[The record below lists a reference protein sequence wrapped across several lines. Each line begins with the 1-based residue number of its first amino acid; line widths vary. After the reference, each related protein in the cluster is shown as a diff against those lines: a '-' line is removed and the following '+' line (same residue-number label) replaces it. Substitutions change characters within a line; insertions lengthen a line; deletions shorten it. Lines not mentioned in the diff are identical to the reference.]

1 LDAGEATIRREQSTP
16 RDFAGTL
23 AEPATKGSP
32 MYTPRLSQTADL
44 IGRMALVGLFSV
56 LATQQTV
63 ALVALFGH
71 PGEADVLDIA
81 ARVASIAYVA
91 LVVGLTVIRLKPL
104 RNAEGWEPRFSALVG
119 TFLSIALVALPQPDI
134 GTALRVT
141 SLVLIGVGW
150 VLSAVVLL
158 WLGRAFSVMPQ
169 ARRLVTTGPYA
180 IVRHPLYLC
189 EEITVIGIALAHLSI
204 AAVLIVAVQWMFQL
218 RRMSNEEKVLGASF
232 PECAAYAA
240 KTPKIIPA
248 LFSRYA

>member
-1 LDAGEATIRREQSTP
+1 MHTP
-16 RDFAGTL
+16 R
-23 AEPATKGSP
+23 
-32 MYTPRLSQTADL
+32 MSQTADL
-44 IGRMALVGLFSV
+44 IGRIALVTLFAAM
-56 LATQQTV
+56 ATQQTV
-63 ALVALFGH
+63 ALFRH

-81 ARVASIAYVA
+81 TRVASIAYIA
-91 LVVGLTVIRLKPL
+91 LVVGLTVMRLKPL
-104 RNAEGWEPRFSALVG
+104 RSADGWEPRFSALAG
-119 TFLSIALVALPQPDI
+119 TFLSVALVALPQPDI

-150 VLSAVVLL
+150 VLSALVLF
-158 WLGRAFSVMPQ
+158 WLGRAFSVMAQ

-189 EEITVIGIALAHLSI
+189 EEITVIGIALAHLSV

-232 PECAAYAA
+232 PECAAYTA
-240 KTPKIIPA
+240 KTPKIIPT